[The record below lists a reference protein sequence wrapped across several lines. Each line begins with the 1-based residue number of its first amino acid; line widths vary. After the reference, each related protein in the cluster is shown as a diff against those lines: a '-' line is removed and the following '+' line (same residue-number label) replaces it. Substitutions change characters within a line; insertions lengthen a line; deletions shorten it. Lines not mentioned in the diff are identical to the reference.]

1 MVLKHSAILK
11 AVLVSSLAHW
21 RRDRDEPAAE
31 YGSSPDSPLG
41 RAGFE
46 PSVPLRWCGGSRPL
60 RSTTFG
66 CAFPR
71 KTDEFCE
78 RDRRFESCPPAEIQ
92 DKRREHAVA
101 SVGKHVHKGDQLA
114 HIICRPWRYAFAE
127 LDQQTRLEPRSTT
140 RYRRFAPDCRPM
152 PFRTHSSPTPRSS
165 AQRGGRLRW
174 STPMLTR

>member
-1 MVLKHSAILK
+1 MVLKHSAILP

-71 KTDEFCE
+71 KTDVFCE

-127 LDQQTRLEPRSTT
+127 LDQQTRLEPG
-140 RYRRFAPDCRPM
+140 RRPATGGLRPIVDPCLFAR
-152 PFRTHSSPTPRSS
+152 TPR
-165 AQRGGRLRW
+165 QRRGAPLNGEAVSDGVR
-174 STPMLTR
+174 PC